1 MTAIA
6 VVSLQSLVQS
16 FFEEHLPTER
26 GVSRNTLLSYR
37 DGIKLFLGHAARQVG
52 CDPEH
57 LDYEALDVA
66 MVRSFL
72 DHLERERRCGPRTRN
87 QRLAA
92 VKTFARYV
100 ASVAPEHLER
110 CRRIR
115 ELSLARTDHVEVRY
129 LDDDEVTKVVAA
141 SHASKGLRDRALLL
155 VLYNAGLR
163 AQELVDLDVGS
174 VHFDPIPYAVI
185 VGKGRKQRTCP
196 LWSRTAETIR
206 AWLQERGMPGSNE
219 PLFVNARGGRLSRSG
234 VADIL
239 RRLVTRADL
248 VPRHA
253 KRISPHVIRHTTA
266 MHLLQAGVDI
276 TTIAAW
282 LGHAQLA
289 TTHGYV
295 EINLRMKRAAVSSLT
310 TSLPK
315 MPRARFPS
323 GDLLTWL
330 ESLGRGS
337 VMRSSRGRIPTTTR
351 TSGANSA

>member
-1 MTAIA
+1 MIAI
-6 VVSLQSLVQS
+6 VSLQSLVQR

-26 GVSRNTLLSYR
+26 NLSRNTFLSYR
-37 DGIKLFLGHAARQVG
+37 DGLKLFLRHAAREVG
-52 CDPEH
+52 GDPEH
-57 LDYEALDVA
+57 LDHAALDVA

-72 DHLERERRCGPRTRN
+72 DHLERDRACGPRTRN

-92 VKTFARYV
+92 IKTFARYV

-115 ELSLARTDHVEVRY
+115 ELPLARTDHVEVRY

-141 SHASKGLRDRALLL
+141 SHTSKGLRDRALLL

-163 AQELVDLDVGS
+163 AQEVVDLDVGS
-174 VHFDPIPYAVI
+174 VHFDPIPYVVV

-196 LWSRTAETIR
+196 LWSRTAETIH
-206 AWLQERGMPGSNE
+206 AWLAERGTPDSAE
-219 PLFVNARGGRLSRSG
+219 PLFVNARSGRLSRSG

-239 RRLVTRADL
+239 RRLVSRAEL

-253 KRISPHVIRHTTA
+253 KRVSPHVMRHTTA

-295 EINLRMKRAAVSSLT
+295 EINLRMKQAAVSKVT
-310 TSLPK
+310 ASLPK
-315 MPRARFPS
+315 MPRPRFPS

-330 ESLGRGS
+330 EGLGRRS
-337 VMRSSRGRIPTTTR
+337 VMRSSTARIAATAR
-351 TSGANSA
+351 ASGVSSA